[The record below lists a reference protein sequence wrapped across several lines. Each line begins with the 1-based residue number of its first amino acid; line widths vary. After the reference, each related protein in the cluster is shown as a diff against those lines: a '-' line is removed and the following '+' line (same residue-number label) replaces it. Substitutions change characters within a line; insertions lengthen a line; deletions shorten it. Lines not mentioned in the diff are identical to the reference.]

1 MPAEARPDPIPFFAR
16 LTSGFLRLV
25 ARCVARIRVEGLEH
39 IPGEGPLLVV
49 CNHASNA
56 DGMLLLA
63 FVQPTLGRPFNW
75 PGKEEA
81 LRWPFFGWAMR
92 HNGVFGIR
100 RGAGDLEAFRTAR
113 KVLDDGRVLAIFPE
127 GTRSP
132 TGALQQAKEG
142 AALLALRSGAP
153 VLPIAIEGSGGFWPR
168 GRLIPRIGRRMVV
181 RVGEPFSAL
190 EMPGANRQLA
200 LKAASEVLMAHVAM
214 LLPEEQRGVYAD
226 SVG

>member
-1 MPAEARPDPIPFFAR
+1 MADPIPFFGRFSSWA
-16 LTSGFLRLV
+16 LRIA
-25 ARCVARIRVEGLEH
+25 ARCTARVRVEGLDN
-39 IPGEGPLLVV
+39 IPKEGPLLVV

-56 DGMLLLA
+56 DGLLLLA
-63 FVQPTLGRPFNW
+63 FVLPALGRPFNW

-81 LRWPFFGWAMR
+81 LHWPVLGWTLRA
-92 HNGVFGIR
+92 NGVFGIR

-132 TGALQQAKEG
+132 TGALQEAKEG
-142 AALLALRSGAP
+142 AAVLALRSGAT
-153 VLPIAIEGSGGFWPR
+153 VLPIAIEGSHRFWPR
-168 GRLIPRIGRRMVV
+168 GRLLPRIGKRVTI
-181 RVGEPFSAL
+181 RVGETFNVL
-190 EMPGANRQLA
+190 QMPGTNRQLA

-226 SVG
+226 TV